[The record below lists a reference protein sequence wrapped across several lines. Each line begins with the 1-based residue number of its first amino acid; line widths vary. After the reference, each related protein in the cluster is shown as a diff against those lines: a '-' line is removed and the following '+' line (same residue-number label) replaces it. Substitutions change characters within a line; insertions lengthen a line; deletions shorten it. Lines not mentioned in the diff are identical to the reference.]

1 MCFLQEDGEMTTLR
15 EALQRGRDVLFQ
27 TSQESARLD
36 TQVLLE
42 HVLGIDRATLYAHPE
57 RELTE
62 HQEQRF
68 LALLERRKQGE
79 PIAYIV
85 GHEEFYGL
93 DFLVDRRVLIPRP
106 ETEMLVE
113 TALRI
118 VRKRFANGQIPLVA
132 DIGTGS
138 GVIPITIAVE
148 EPRLPL
154 LYGVDISQDALAVAQ
169 RNCQLHSV
177 EQRVSLLQGDLLVP
191 LPEAV
196 DILIANLPYV
206 GTDEVDVM
214 TRDVIDYEPHLALFS
229 GTNGLDL
236 LQRFLQ
242 EVRDCNKLQPHAVAL
257 LEIGYRQREPLAA
270 LLKSYLPQA
279 QTTFFK
285 DYAGWDRMLQVTL

>member
-1 MCFLQEDGEMTTLR
+1 MTTLR
-15 EALQRGRDVLFQ
+15 DALQRGRNVLSLA
-27 TSQESARLD
+27 SQESARLD
-36 TQVLLE
+36 IQMLLEQVLN
-42 HVLGIDRATLYAHPE
+42 IDRATLYAYPE
-57 RELTE
+57 RELTDE
-62 HQEQRF
+62 QEQRF
-68 LALLERRKQGE
+68 LALLERRKRGE
-79 PIAYIV
+79 PIAYIL

-118 VRKRFANGQIPLVA
+118 VRERLVNDQVPLVA

-138 GVIPITIAVE
+138 GAIPITIAVE
-148 EPRLPL
+148 EPRIPL
-154 LYGVDISQDALAVAQ
+154 LYAIDISADALAVAQ
-169 RNCQLHSV
+169 QNCQLHHV
-177 EQRVSLLQGDLLVP
+177 EQRVSLLYGDLLAP
-191 LPEAV
+191 LPEPV

-242 EVRDCNKLQPHAVAL
+242 EVRDSNKLKPHAVVL

-270 LLKSYLPQA
+270 LLASYLPQA
-279 QTTFFK
+279 QVVFHR
-285 DYAGWDRMLQVTL
+285 DYAGWDRMLQVML